1 MILAVT
7 GHRELTNVQYV
18 HAQLKQFFH
27 DTKAELLYQG
37 MAAGVDQQAALAAI
51 QSKVPYIAVRPWRGH
66 RVGKHYDAILTQARE
81 VVNLVDQD
89 TYPGKWVYPNR
100 NHYMVD
106 NADVLV
112 SVWDG
117 STKGGTFEC
126 TKYAMKKKKP
136 IWHIHPVTCESGW
149 LVLEY
154 YDARDFL

>member
-1 MILAVT
+1 VKLAVT
-7 GHRELTNVQYV
+7 GHRELSNVQYV

-37 MAAGVDQQAALAAI
+37 MAAGVDQQAALAAL
-51 QSKVPYIAVRPWRGH
+51 QSGIPYVAVRPWAGH
-66 RVGKHYDAILTQARE
+66 RAGKYYDAVLTQAQE
-81 VVNLVDQD
+81 VVTLDES
-89 TYPGKWVYPNR
+89 TKYPGPWVYHNR

-106 NADVLV
+106 KADVLV

-117 STKGGTFEC
+117 SNKGGTFEC
-126 TKYAMKKKKP
+126 TSYAMKMKKP

-149 LVLEY
+149 LVLES